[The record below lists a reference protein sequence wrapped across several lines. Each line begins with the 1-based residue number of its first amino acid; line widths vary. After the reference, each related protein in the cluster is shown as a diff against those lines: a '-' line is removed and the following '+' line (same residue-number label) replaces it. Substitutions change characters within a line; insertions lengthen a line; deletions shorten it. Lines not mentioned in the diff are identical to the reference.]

1 MNGARR
7 VMASA
12 VLLCL
17 TGPIWAANA
26 DVEAFNVAVTR
37 GDLGA
42 ATDAAIAAW
51 PAVAGDAVNAP
62 RLAREFGFA
71 AYRAGRMEV
80 AQRFAGFLAG
90 PAGVPPTFDDE
101 PAVSRVLVQLIAW
114 KSRTDAGGNAAL
126 LDSLDARV
134 AADATVDAISIQAA
148 LASLSDAW
156 ARGAWRDADRAAGL
170 LARLAGRAGATSLP
184 LQRQAEVRQIAARF
198 MDDRS
203 VRQSEAMVDLHER
216 IVTDIERAAEAASR
230 DRLQSVRYQT
240 VAWISAI
247 DAYLASDPQPG
258 STITRTS
265 ADAAPRSP
273 PLPRA
278 LREPRTAELHGTSAV
293 PVLPR
298 CRGGMNRVP
307 KLQYPRDERFRGIV
321 GAVVV
326 SVALAEDGRVQQ
338 PRVLASVP
346 GDSFDSNVLQAVN
359 QWRFVV
365 AADED
370 RTRCRVADDAYII
383 KVIFWLT

>member
-1 MNGARR
+1 MNGIRS

-12 VLLCL
+12 ILLCL
-17 TGPIWAANA
+17 AGQAWAANA
-26 DVEAFNVAVTR
+26 DVEAFNAAVAR

-42 ATDAAIAAW
+42 ATDAAVAVW
-51 PAVAGDAVNAP
+51 PTVAGDAVNAP

-90 PAGVPPTFDDE
+90 PTGVPPSFDDE
-101 PAVSRVLVQLIAW
+101 PAMSRVLVQLITW
-114 KSRTDAGGNAAL
+114 KSQPDAGGSTTL
-126 LDSLDARV
+126 LDTLDARV
-134 AADATVDAISIQAA
+134 AADATADAISIQAA
-148 LASLSDAW
+148 REMLSDAW
-156 ARGAWRDADRAAGL
+156 SRGAWRDADRAAGL

-184 LQRQAEVRQIAARF
+184 LQRQAEIRQIAARF

-203 VRQSEAMVDLHER
+203 VRQSDAMADLHER
-216 IVTDIERAAEAASR
+216 IVTDIERAGDPASR

-247 DAYLASDPQPG
+247 DAYLASDSQPG
-258 STITRTS
+258 PKVTRTP
-265 ADAAPRSP
+265 ADAAQRP
-273 PLPRA
+273 PSLPRE
-278 LREPRTAELHGTSAV
+278 LREPRTVELQGPSAV

-307 KLQYPRDERFRGIV
+307 KLKYPPDERYRGIV

-326 SVALAEDGRVQQ
+326 SVALEEDGRVQQ

-346 GDSFDSNVLQAVN
+346 GDAFDSNVLRAVN
-359 QWRFVV
+359 QWQFVV

-370 RTRCRVADDAYII
+370 RTRCRVADGAYII
-383 KVIFWLT
+383 NVTFMLN